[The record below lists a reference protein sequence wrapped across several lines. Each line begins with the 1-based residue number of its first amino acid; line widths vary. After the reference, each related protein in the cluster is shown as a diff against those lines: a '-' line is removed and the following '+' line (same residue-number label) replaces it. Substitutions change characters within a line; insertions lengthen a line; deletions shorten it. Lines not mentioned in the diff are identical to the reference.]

1 MLQREPLLIDD
12 LDTALEVL
20 NNRTFRVDHPFRT
33 TRKLFGA
40 SVLDT
45 EGDEHSRRKRAWM
58 QLFRRPQMEGTVEPV
73 IARAVE
79 CGFAQARASGDL
91 SRLCVWIPN
100 RIILDLLGCPD
111 LDPKAHYEKIRIA
124 ADILEVNHPAPKI
137 AEVRNYLRNPA
148 FHQGGLFAD
157 LAEEDRIREI
167 AVLLVAGVE
176 TTIVALE
183 LLLCNWARDAQGF
196 AERLAQEGAEQAVLR
211 MLCQDPPLGLA
222 MRYAQTEAQIGAGT
236 CPAGTII
243 NVNIAAVGATE
254 PEMAKII
261 FGRGR
266 HQCPG
271 KSLALRELTLVAGRL
286 SGMEPEDYQIH
297 ISQDGP
303 RPATF
308 RHPGTTTQISL
319 PDAIENT

>member
-1 MLQREPLLIDD
+1 MLQREPLVIDN

-20 NNRTFRVDHPFRT
+20 SHRTFRVDHPFRT
-33 TRKLFGA
+33 TRKLFGV

-58 QLFRRPQMEGTVEPV
+58 QLFRRSHMEGPVEPV

-79 CGFAQARASGDL
+79 CGFARARDSGDL
-91 SRLCVWIPN
+91 SKLCVWIPN

-111 LDPKAHYEKIRIA
+111 LDPEVHYEKVRIA
-124 ADILEVNHPAPKI
+124 ADILEANHPGPEI
-137 AEVRNYLRNPA
+137 AWIRNYLRNPA
-148 FHQGGLFAD
+148 FHQGDLFAD
-157 LAEEDRIREI
+157 LPEEDRIREI

-183 LLLCNWARDAQGF
+183 LLLCTWARDGQGF
-196 AERLAQEGAEQAVLR
+196 AARFAQEGAEQAVMR
-211 MLCQDPPLGLA
+211 MLCQDPPQGLV
-222 MRYAQTEAQIGAGT
+222 MRYTQTESQIGAGI

-266 HQCPG
+266 HHCPG
-271 KSLALRELTLVAGRL
+271 RSLVLRELTLVAERL
-286 SGMEPEDYQIH
+286 SCMAPEDYQIH
-297 ISQDGP
+297 ISQDSQ

-308 RHPGTTTQISL
+308 RHPG
-319 PDAIENT
+319 AIRMPLRAVSENR